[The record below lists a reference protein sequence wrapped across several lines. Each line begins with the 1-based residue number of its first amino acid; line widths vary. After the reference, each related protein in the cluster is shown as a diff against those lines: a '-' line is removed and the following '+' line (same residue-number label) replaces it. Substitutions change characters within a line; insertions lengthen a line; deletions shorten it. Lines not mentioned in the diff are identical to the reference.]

1 MERHFDQD
9 LNRLKETLLTMGSH
23 AEKAVS
29 QSVKSLM
36 DRDDSLA
43 RQVKE
48 DDTVLDHYEVEV
60 DEMAIRLLALQGPVA
75 SDLRLIA
82 VCLKVTRDLER
93 VGDEATTIARRALEL
108 NKEPQLK
115 SYLDIPRMA
124 NQALAMLREALDSF
138 VQRDV
143 PKAQSVL
150 GKDKEVDSL
159 NHQVHRELV
168 GYMLENPGNITRCLN
183 LMVISKSLERIA
195 DHATNIAEEVV
206 YLYEGRDIRHTGKG
220 KK

>member
-36 DRDDSLA
+36 DRNDSLA